1 MKWVIRHFY
10 FIEGKACIPSTVQ
23 SWGQRIHG
31 RAWPMSLHLEWV
43 RDRNLILSSLLWKIQ
58 EVVKI
63 IEAVPH
69 MDQLLILLS
78 WFSSIFSPEITCVCM
93 CVCARTC
100 VHAHTLG
107 SVSSRV
113 AGSPWICSLSQPCPE
128 HVLVSLPGSHCK
140 QLRLLACTTRPS
152 SLFFFMIRK
161 QLKVDGPL
169 SSAYTPASFSSKA
182 LHPWSHH
189 LLLPPSQTPL
199 LFFVW

>member
-1 MKWVIRHFY
+1 
-10 FIEGKACIPSTVQ
+10 
-23 SWGQRIHG
+23 
-31 RAWPMSLHLEWV
+31 MSLHLEWV